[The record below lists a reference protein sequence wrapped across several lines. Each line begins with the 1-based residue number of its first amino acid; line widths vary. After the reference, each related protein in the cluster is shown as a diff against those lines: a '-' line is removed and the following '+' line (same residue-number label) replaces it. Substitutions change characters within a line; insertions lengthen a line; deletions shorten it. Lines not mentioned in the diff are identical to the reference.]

1 MGVSPTL
8 RLFLVSGPFACQDSD
23 AFMEARAS
31 SAVYIL
37 RATAARERM
46 MESVCQS
53 PGPSYRGGGVDM
65 GQSS

>member
-8 RLFLVSGPFACQDSD
+8 RLFLVSGPSACQDSE
-23 AFMEARAS
+23 AFMEVRVS

-37 RATAARERM
+37 RATAERERR

-53 PGPSYRGGGVDM
+53 PGPSYRGVGVDM
-65 GQSS
+65 GHSS